1 MMPLAP
7 GRLSM
12 TTACLVF
19 SSICLPIRRA
29 VMSPDPPGPN
39 GTMILIGR
47 DGYWSAWTREG
58 VSAAPI
64 SARTE
69 RRSITPAPCE
79 PVFRLKLASMTR
91 LRQIGGGT
99 RWSSRRSA
107 AKLLL
112 FLLSELGLCSRS
124 ILMPR
129 LSRVRLLAPIPPF
142 GIVMRLLV
150 KRRLVRGLCVFAV
163 RLWCPFLFANLLAR
177 RVFHGLDAD
186 VVFLVGTADLDGKG
200 LRGTGGNL
208 EFGGGV
214 HDADGTDVRLV
225 YTAPAADHRQQPA
238 RFRILPAADRGAEP
252 DAAFAHGVTW
262 R

>member
-1 MMPLAP
+1 MMLLAP

-47 DGYWSAWTREG
+47 DGYWAAWTTEG

-69 RRSITPAPCE
+69 RRSITLAPCE

-91 LRQIGGGT
+91 LRQIGDGGS
-99 RWSSRRSA
+99 RWRSRRSA

-112 FLLSELGLCSRS
+112 FLLAEFRLCRRS
-124 ILMPR
+124 VLMPR
-129 LSRVRLLAPIPPF
+129 LSRVGLLASIPPF

-163 RLWCPFLFANLLAR
+163 RLRRPFLLANSLARGILAR
-177 RVFHGLDAD
+177 RIFHRLDAD
-186 VVFLVGTADLDGKG
+186 IVFLVGTTDLDGEG
-200 LRGTGGNL
+200 FRGTAGDL

-214 HDADGTDVRLV
+214 HDADGADIGLV
-225 YTAPAADHRQQPA
+225 DTAAAADHRQQPA
-238 RFRILPAADRGAEP
+238 RFRILPAADGGAEP
-252 DAAFAHGVTW
+252 D
-262 R
+262 